1 MHPLQFLLLEDSP
14 LDAELIQANLVAG
27 GVECKLVQVD
37 TQADFVVAL
46 ETGSFDLI
54 LSDYSLPN
62 FDGISALAIARRR
75 CPEIPFIFVSATLGE
90 ELAIEAMKQGATD
103 YVLKQRLQRLVPAVE
118 RALRETQARH
128 ERQQAELALRQSEAR
143 FKRLVQSNLI
153 GCIFWHEDGRILDAN
168 DAFLQMVGY
177 TREELEAGLLNW
189 KAMTPIEQIP
199 WSEQSIAQMKRV
211 GSADTLE
218 KEYIRKDGSRV
229 PVLLGGVMFENSQD
243 QGVSFVVDLSDRK
256 QAEHSLKERNERLKL
271 LYETA
276 SDLLS
281 AEQPLTLMNSLFKKL
296 SRLMDLHYYFNFLV
310 DESGS
315 QRRLRLASYGGI
327 SQQEAASIAY
337 IEFGQY
343 MCGLIAQE
351 GRQIAVDDAQH
362 STLPKAEVIR
372 ALGIRAYCGQPLIV
386 QGRLLGTLSFASL
399 TRTHFTSEELAL
411 LQATSDQVAIAL
423 ERAELIASLQ
433 RQTEQLTQANQIKD
447 EFLAVL
453 SHELRTPLNPILGW
467 AKLLQSRSC
476 NAETTTRALEAIER
490 NAKIQT
496 QLIEDLLDVSRIL
509 RGKLNLTRNEV
520 DLVSTVVAALET
532 VQLAAEA
539 KKLDIRLEVLASPE
553 NPSPHPVVPAIDER
567 QIHNS
572 TLLQYPKIPVLGD
585 ASRLQQVIWNLLSNA
600 VKFTPPDGRI
610 TVSLSVITKENTQQ
624 GMSRERRMM
633 GNAAIDYAQIQV
645 TDTGQGISETFLP
658 HVFEYFRQA
667 EGGTTRKFG
676 GLGLGLAIAQHIV
689 QAHGGTL
696 QADSPGEGQGATFTV
711 QLPLLK
717 TQPEADLDA
726 EPTDLA
732 FPSARRLHNLRVL
745 VVDDEPDTL
754 ELIAFLLEGEGAIVQ
769 TATCVRAALAI
780 FEEFHPDLLISD
792 IGMPEAD
799 GYALL
804 HQLRKQ
810 MTTPGKALPAIALT
824 AFARDEDRHRAIAAG
839 FHRHL
844 AKPINPTDLISVMAE
859 LLV

>member
-1 MHPLQFLLLEDSP
+1 
-14 LDAELIQANLVAG
+14 
-27 GVECKLVQVD
+27 
-37 TQADFVVAL
+37 
-46 ETGSFDLI
+46 
-54 LSDYSLPN
+54 
-62 FDGISALAIARRR
+62 
-75 CPEIPFIFVSATLGE
+75 
-90 ELAIEAMKQGATD
+90 
-103 YVLKQRLQRLVPAVE
+103 
-118 RALRETQARH
+118 
-128 ERQQAELALRQSEAR
+128 
-143 FKRLVQSNLI
+143 
-153 GCIFWHEDGRILDAN
+153 
-168 DAFLQMVGY
+168 
-177 TREELEAGLLNW
+177 
-189 KAMTPIEQIP
+189 
-199 WSEQSIAQMKRV
+199 
-211 GSADTLE
+211 
-218 KEYIRKDGSRV
+218 
-229 PVLLGGVMFENSQD
+229 
-243 QGVSFVVDLSDRK
+243 
-256 QAEHSLKERNERLKL
+256 
-271 LYETA
+271 
-276 SDLLS
+276 
-281 AEQPLTLMNSLFKKL
+281 
-296 SRLMDLHYYFNFLV
+296 MDLHYYFNFLV
-310 DESGS
+310 DESGP
-315 QRRLRLASYGGI
+315 QPRLRLASYGGI

-351 GRQIAVDDAQH
+351 GRQIAVDDVQH
-362 STLPKAEVIR
+362 STLPNAEIIR
-372 ALGIRAYCGQPLIV
+372 ALGIRAYCGQPLVV

-411 LQATSDQVAIAL
+411 LQGTSDQVAIAL

-433 RQTEQLTQANQIKD
+433 QQTEQLTQANQIKD

-509 RGKLNLTRNEV
+509 RGKLNLNRNEV

-553 NPSPHPVVPAIDER
+553 NPSPHPVIPAIDER
-567 QIHNS
+567 QILNS

-610 TVSLSVITKENTQQ
+610 SVSLSVITKENPQQ
-624 GMSRERRMM
+624 GMNRKKRMM
-633 GNAAIDYAQIQV
+633 GSAAIDYAQIQV

-717 TQPEADLDA
+717 TQPEADLGD
-726 EPTDLA
+726 ETTDLA
-732 FPSARRLHNLRVL
+732 VPSSRRLHNLRVL

-754 ELIAFLLEGEGAIVQ
+754 ELIAFLLKEEGAIVQ
-769 TATCVRAALAI
+769 TATCVREALAV

-804 HQLRKQ
+804 HHLRKQ
-810 MTTPGKALPAIALT
+810 MTTASKALPAIALT

-844 AKPINPTDLISVMAE
+844 AKPINPTDLISVMTE